1 MAIGT
6 TLCNL
11 NDNPLVQFIY
21 TQTLTLALHKSVPLG
36 WEDSNIEFRIEAFN
50 ALNSTNFQFPDTT
63 VTDGAS
69 FGTYTASN
77 AYPAREVQL
86 ALRFSF

>member
-21 TQTLTLALHKSVPLG
+21 TQTL
-36 WEDSNIEFRIEAFN
+36 SNQDAN
-50 ALNSTNFQFPDTT
+50 
-63 VTDGAS
+63 
-69 FGTYTASN
+69 
-77 AYPAREVQL
+77 
-86 ALRFSF
+86 